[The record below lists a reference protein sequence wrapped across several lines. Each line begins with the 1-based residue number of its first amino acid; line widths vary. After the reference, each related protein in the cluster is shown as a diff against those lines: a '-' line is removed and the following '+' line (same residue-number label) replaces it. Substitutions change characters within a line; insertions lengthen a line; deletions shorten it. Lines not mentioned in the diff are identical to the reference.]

1 MSDNNKYRFLKKL
14 NNKYRLVILNDGTFE
29 ERFLVKITPL
39 LALSVLFVI
48 SFLLIFSTFLLFS
61 YTPLKEYVPGKTTLK
76 TQKELIT
83 MSYKVDSLVSEIK
96 GRDLYVN
103 NLRVILNG
111 GVPVDE
117 IKDSGSSEVEE
128 VSDLSNS
135 EKDSL
140 FRVMVEEETN
150 GDYISTTSDLTLYF
164 TPPLIGVFSE
174 RYDKLK
180 NHFGVDITGKE
191 GVVIKSVSEGVVVL
205 SDWTKETGYVIAIQH
220 SDGFLSFY
228 KHNSKLLKSVGDF
241 VNGETSIAIIGNSGE
256 LTSGP
261 HLHFELWKNG
271 ESVNPEYYIAF

>member
-14 NNKYRLVILNDGTFE
+14 KNKYRLVILNDGTFE

-39 LALSVLFVI
+39 LVLSVLLVI
-48 SFLLIFSTFLLFS
+48 SLLLVFSTFLLFS

-76 TQKELIT
+76 TQKELIK
-83 MSYKVDSLVSEIK
+83 MSSKVDSLVSEIK
-96 GRDLYVN
+96 GNDLYVN

-111 GVPVDE
+111 GVPISNINDNN
-117 IKDSGSSEVEE
+117 SSEIE
-128 VSDLSNS
+128 VSDLNSS

-164 TPPLIGVFSE
+164 TPPLIGVFSD

-191 GVVIKSVSEGVVVL
+191 GVIIKSVSEGVVVF

-228 KHNSKLLKSVGDF
+228 KHNSKLLKNIGDF
-241 VNGETSIAIIGNSGE
+241 VNGGSSIAIIGNSGE

-271 ESVNPEYYIAF
+271 ESVNPEYYITF

>member
-1 MSDNNKYRFLKKL
+1 MSDNNKYRFFKKL
-14 NNKYRLVILNDGTFE
+14 KNKYRLVILNDGTFE
-29 ERFLVKITPL
+29 ERFVVKITPL
-39 LALSVLFVI
+39 LVLSFMLVV

-61 YTPLKEYVPGKTTLK
+61 YTPLKEYVPGKTNLK
-76 TQKELIT
+76 TQKELIE

-96 GRDLYVN
+96 DRDLYVN

-111 GVPVDE
+111 GVPISSFNDNDSTE
-117 IKDSGSSEVEE
+117 IEE
-128 VSDLSNS
+128 VSDLNNS

-150 GDYISTTSDLTLYF
+150 GDYISTNSDLKLYF

-174 RYDKLK
+174 KYDKLK
-180 NHFGVDITGKE
+180 NHFGIDITGKE

-228 KHNSKLLKSVGDF
+228 KHNSKLLKNVGEF
-241 VNGETSIAIIGNSGE
+241 VNGGSSIAIIGNSGE

>member
-1 MSDNNKYRFLKKL
+1 MSDNNKYHFLKKL
-14 NNKYRLVILNDGTFE
+14 KNKYRLVILNDGTFE
-29 ERFLVKITPL
+29 ERFVVRITPL
-39 LALSVLFVI
+39 LVFSVLLVI
-48 SFLLIFSTFLLFS
+48 SFLLVFSTFLLFS

-76 TQKELIT
+76 TRKELIK
-83 MSYKVDSLVSEIK
+83 MSSKVDSLTSAIK
-96 GRDLYVN
+96 GSDLYVN

-111 GVPVDE
+111 GVPISNINDN
-117 IKDSGSSEVEE
+117 DSSEIEE
-128 VSDLSNS
+128 VSDLNRS

-150 GDYISTTSDLTLYF
+150 GDYISTSSDLTLYF

-174 RYDKLK
+174 KYDKLK

-191 GVVIKSVSEGVVVL
+191 GLVIKSVSEGVVVL
-205 SDWTKETGYVIAIQH
+205 SDWTKETGFVIAIQH

-228 KHNSKLLKSVGDF
+228 KHNSKLLKNVGDF
-241 VNGETSIAIIGNSGE
+241 VNGGTSIAIIGNSGE

-271 ESVNPEYYIAF
+271 ESVNPEYYITF